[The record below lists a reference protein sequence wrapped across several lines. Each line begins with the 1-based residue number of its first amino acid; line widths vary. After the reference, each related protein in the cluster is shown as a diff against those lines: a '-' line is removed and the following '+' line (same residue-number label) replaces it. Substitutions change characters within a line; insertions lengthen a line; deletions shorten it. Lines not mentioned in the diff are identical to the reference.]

1 MRCWRA
7 CCCAPDGTQAVD
19 NNLHFYGNLLSKSC
33 TLVVD
38 GANLA
43 EIHFPTVSNQDL
55 MVAGQ
60 SAHLPVVFKLKDC
73 KGPAEYNVKV
83 TLSGTEDS
91 EQPGFLASMTPP
103 PRRGWGLVW
112 KLSMERGWIL
122 TTQLG
127 RPSRLSTVTMSIN
140 FRAWIQAKSGRDVTI
155 GEFTA
160 SLTRHL
166 STFNMKILRWLFALV
181 MLMTATEALAA
192 GHSVQVYYGTNGDMR
207 SSMIFSLEIVMPSA
221 VYDGGYKSP

>member
-1 MRCWRA
+1 MKTARTYLPGYA
-7 CCCAPDGTQAVD
+7 LLAGLLLTASTGALAVD
-19 NNLHFYGNLLSKSC
+19 NNLLSKSC

-43 EIHFPTVSNQDL
+43 EIHFPTVSNRDL

-73 KGPAEYNVKV
+73 KGPAGYNVKV

-91 EQPGFLASMTPP
+91 GQPGFLAVDDTSTAQ
-103 PRRGWGLVW
+103 GVGIG
-112 KLSMERGWIL
+112 METLDGTRVDINN
-122 TTQLG
+122 TTGATFALING
-127 RPSRLSTVTMSIN
+127 NNDIN

-160 SLTRHL
+160 SLTA
-166 STFNMKILRWLFALV
+166 TFEYI
-181 MLMTATEALAA
+181 
-192 GHSVQVYYGTNGDMR
+192 
-207 SSMIFSLEIVMPSA
+207 
-221 VYDGGYKSP
+221 